1 MSEMVNLD
9 NKIQL
14 EVGSKVFN
22 WRYGSMTVRSIDGEC
37 ILLYVDDYEGIN
49 NEGVLLEPWRNN
61 LKEST
66 KRYAK
71 SSIDKWLFKVPE
83 RVGST
88 KPAYGDRS
96 IMGDVAFLKK
106 LHKSF
111 DKDLVM
117 ECKNNFSAYMAKI
130 KAAESLEE
138 VKSEEALL
146 DKSINVKEIEE
157 LSGYMEKVDAKRLE
171 KVEELAYISNKLVN
185 SEIQIKSLEGKISR
199 YKKKI
204 SDKERR
210 IIAKES
216 ELDKLEL
223 EQNSNTYSKN
233 QVTIIDIESEIR
245 RLEDGI
251 DDLKNEINE
260 DGKSM
265 EKIVK
270 EQVKLE
276 NKRSQ
281 LDKEVNLLKT
291 EAEGIE
297 REIQILS

>member
-1 MSEMVNLD
+1 MSETVKLD
-9 NKIQL
+9 NKIKL
-14 EVGSKVFN
+14 EVGSKVYN
-22 WRYGSMTVRSIDGEC
+22 WRYGSMTVKSIDGEY
-37 ILLYVDDYEGIN
+37 ILLDVDDNEGIN
-49 NEGVLLEPWRNN
+49 NEGVLLEPWKNKLN
-61 LKEST
+61 EST
-66 KRYAK
+66 KKYAK
-71 SSIDKWLFKVPE
+71 NSIDKWLFKVPE

-88 KPAYGDRS
+88 KPTYGDKS
-96 IMGDVAFLKK
+96 SMGEAHFQRK

-117 ECKNNFSAYMAKI
+117 ECKSNFSAYMAKI
-130 KAAESLEE
+130 KVADSLEE
-138 VKSEEALL
+138 EESEETLL
-146 DKSINVKEIEE
+146 NKSINVKEIEE
-157 LSGYMEKVDAKRLE
+157 LTSDMEKVDAKRLE
-171 KVEELAYISNKLVN
+171 KVEELAYISKKLGN
-185 SEIQIKSLEGKISR
+185 SEIKIKTLEGNISK

-210 IIAKES
+210 IIAREA

-233 QVTIIDIESEIR
+233 FDIESEIR

-260 DGKSM
+260 DGNNM

-276 NKRSQ
+276 NKKNQ

-291 EAEGIE
+291 EAEEIE
-297 REIQILS
+297 REIQFLS